1 VVNLSLPR
9 LPLPLAGKTVL
20 VTRAA
25 GQSSQFTQLLQ
36 QQGATV
42 IELPAIEITPPS
54 SWHGLDQAIDR
65 LHEFD
70 WLILTSTNAVDYFI
84 ERLMAQGKSLSV
96 LYQLKIAVVGQKTA
110 ACLQQKGI
118 QPDFI
123 PPNYV
128 ADSLVEHFPDR
139 DRLPELKLLFPRVET
154 GGREVLVKELST
166 QGATVVEVAAY
177 ESGCVRTIAPEIAQA
192 LQKDAITSGEAPLHI
207 DVITFASSKT
217 VKCFHQLVQSIAPAA
232 SQPIPSPRTCLA
244 SIGPQTS
251 IACQM
256 YFKRV
261 DVEAA
266 EYTLEGLTQ
275 AIGQWVTGGNCSNRY
290 D

>member
-1 VVNLSLPR
+1 VVNLPFPP
-9 LPLPLAGKTVL
+9 PLPLSDKTIL

-36 QQGATV
+36 QQGAAV
-42 IELPAIEITPPS
+42 IELPAIEIMPPS
-54 SWHGLDQAIDR
+54 SWDGLDRAIDQ

-70 WLILTSTNAVDYFI
+70 WLILTSTNAVDYFF
-84 ERLMAQGKSLSV
+84 ERFMTQGKSLAV
-96 LYQLKIAVVGQKTA
+96 LAPLKIAVVGQKTA

-118 QPDFI
+118 EPDFI

-139 DRLPELKLLFPRVET
+139 DRLSELKLLFPRVET
-154 GGREVLVKELST
+154 GGREVLVKELSA
-166 QGATVVEVAAY
+166 QGAMVVEVAAY
-177 ESGCVRTIAPEIAQA
+177 ESGCVRTIAPEIADA
-192 LQKDAITSGEAPLHI
+192 LRKDAAAADTDPLQI

-217 VKCFHQLVQSIAPAA
+217 VKCFHQLVQTIPPAGL
-232 SQPIPSPRTCLA
+232 QPIPSLRTCIA

-251 IACQM
+251 IACQT

-275 AIGQWVTGGNCSNRY
+275 AIGQWVISRQPL
-290 D
+290 

>member
-1 VVNLSLPR
+1 MENSTLSPSPLSLS
-9 LPLPLAGKTVL
+9 GKTVL

-25 GQSSQFTQLLQ
+25 GQSSQFTRLLQ
-36 QQGATV
+36 QQGAAV

-54 SWHGLDQAIDR
+54 SWQDLDRAIDR
-65 LHEFD
+65 LSEFD
-70 WLILTSTNAVDYFI
+70 WLILTSTNAVDYFM
-84 ERLMAQGKSLSV
+84 ERLLAGGKSVEDLH
-96 LYQLKIAVVGQKTA
+96 QIKTAVVGQKTA
-110 ACLQQKGI
+110 AGLQQKGI

-139 DRLPELKLLFPRVET
+139 DRLSHLKLLFPRVET
-154 GGREVLVKELST
+154 GGREVLVKELSA

-177 ESGCVRTIAPEIAQA
+177 ESGCVRTIAPEVAAA
-192 LQKDAITSGEAPLHI
+192 LKQDALAPREFPLQI

-217 VKCFHQLVQSIAPAA
+217 VKCFYQLLQTIVLEE
-232 SQPIPSPRTCLA
+232 SQPLPAPRTCLA

-251 IACQM
+251 IACRE
-256 YFKRV
+256 YFGRV

-275 AIGQWVTGGNCSNRY
+275 AIGQWVKENSRNHE
-290 D
+290 